1 MDIVISHMAALH
13 LIRGMAGPFSQWEA
27 CDTALPK
34 RLPTAEEL
42 RKARARC
49 PELGGIDGP
58 VGVLIATKTA
68 SRKCDH
74 IVPHVRSENLP
85 KGALFRLAPGVRCVS
100 PLLLPVLLAG
110 KLTFLE
116 MQLLLAELLGLYAV
130 SDQNPMGLIQRE
142 KPLITVDELRA
153 FLKQIGP
160 VWGSGKVSRALDRAA
175 VLAASPQEAKL
186 YLRMTLPFAKGG
198 YHLGKVVLN
207 DEVSLAMLS
216 RRIKTLSTRK
226 PDLLFVGAEKGGVCL
241 DYMGAWHDDPEQ
253 VRRDTQ
259 RRNELLANGFTPY
272 EIFKAQYDDLDYM
285 DGLAESIRSDLG
297 ISPPDVA
304 PERQMRRRLARYN
317 LWRKLERID
326 LLAWETRPELR

>member
-13 LIRGMAGPFSQWEA
+13 LIRSMAGFVSDWAA
-27 CDTALPK
+27 CDTTLPS

-42 RKARARC
+42 RKARTLC
-49 PELGGIDGP
+49 PGLRELDGSP
-58 VGVLIATKTA
+58 GVLLATKTA
-68 SRKCDH
+68 SRDCDH
-74 IVPHVRSENLP
+74 VVPHVRSEILP
-85 KGALFRLAPGVRCVS
+85 KGALFQVAPGVRCAS
-100 PLLLPVLLAG
+100 PLLLPLLLSA
-110 KLTFLE
+110 KLSFYE

-130 SDQNPMGLIQRE
+130 SSQNPMGLVQRN
-142 KPLITVDELRA
+142 KPLVTIDEFRA
-153 FLKQIGP
+153 FLDAIGP
-160 VWGSGKVSRALDRAA
+160 AWGSGKVRRTLDRAA

-216 RRIKTLSTRK
+216 RRIKTFSTRK

-241 DYMGAWHDDPEQ
+241 DYMGGWHNDAHQ
-253 VRRDTQ
+253 VHKDTQ

-272 EIFKAQYDDLDYM
+272 EIFKKQYDDLDYM
-285 DGLAESIRSDLG
+285 DALAGSIRADLG
-297 ISPPDVA
+297 MSPADAA

-317 LWRKLERID
+317 LWRELEHID
-326 LLAWETRPELR
+326 LLAWETSPELR